1 MFDAE
6 EHKQLEFFEDIAS
19 LPARK
24 NKRLGS
30 PFNAAATTDFKISYE
45 KIILGIIIFIL
56 TLTIIFSLGVEQGKE
71 LRPNISSPEIVSS
84 IEPSEKKEDH
94 PAKEQTKQVSKEEK
108 KQIDNKTKPVTEN
121 KIVVK
126 KTEIMTA
133 RNPQNKISKEGFF
146 TIQVVTY
153 KDRQRAK
160 TEKMLIEKS
169 GLRAFIIKSGKYFLV
184 CAGDF
189 DEISAAQN
197 KLPSLRKKYND
208 CFVKKIKKNDIYLD

>member
-1 MFDAE
+1 MFDAK
-6 EHKQLEFFEDIAS
+6 EHKQLEFFEEVANLS
-19 LPARK
+19 TRK
-24 NKRLGS
+24 NRRFGS
-30 PFNAAATTDFKISYE
+30 PFNADGKTDFKISYE
-45 KIILGIIIFIL
+45 KIILVIIFFIL
-56 TLTIIFSLGVEQGKE
+56 TLTLVFSLGVEQGKE
-71 LRPNISSPEIVSS
+71 LRSDIPLQEAVSS
-84 IEPSEKKEDH
+84 IETSEKKE
-94 PAKEQTKQVSKEEK
+94 V
-108 KQIDNKTKPVTEN
+108 DNEIKPVAEN

-126 KTEIMTA
+126 KTEFKTP
-133 RNPQNKISKEGFF
+133 RNPQNKILKDVFF

-160 TEKMLIEKS
+160 TEKMLIEKL

-208 CFVKKIKKNDIYLD
+208 CFVKKIKKSDIY